1 MRTSCNATGLSH
13 KTCSQ
18 RLIFIKQ
25 TRWGGG
31 EGTQHHQIPTRS
43 QNFLK
48 GNLQWKKKKK
58 QTKKT
63 PEQTNKPTL
72 SRNRIERIWAQ
83 SCLDTDEQ
91 KRTFSFLLLE
101 FSNLV
106 PFLMATTVMNRKMF
120 QESTEVT
127 GIFPFKLLLQ

>member
-31 EGTQHHQIPTRS
+31 GREPNIIRYQLDPRISLRGTYS
-43 QNFLK
+43 
-48 GNLQWKKKKK
+48 GKKKK
-58 QTKKT
+58 TKKT